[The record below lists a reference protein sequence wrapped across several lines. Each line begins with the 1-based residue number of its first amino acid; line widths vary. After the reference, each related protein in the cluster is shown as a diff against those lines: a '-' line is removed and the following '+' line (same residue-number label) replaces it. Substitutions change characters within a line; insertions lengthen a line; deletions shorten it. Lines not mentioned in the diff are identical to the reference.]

1 MQTQEITDINRLVF
15 ESLNKPIEEAA
26 TASGNAARLAA
37 LTGLGV
43 GGYQAGKKAIG
54 GLKKA
59 MDIKQ
64 QGLSAVG
71 Q

>member
-1 MQTQEITDINRLVF
+1 MKLKSDINRLVL
-15 ESLNKPIEEAA
+15 ESLIKPIEEAN

-37 LTGLGV
+37 TVGLGV
-43 GGYQAGKKAIG
+43 GGYQAGKKAIS

-64 QGLSAVG
+64 QGLSAAVG